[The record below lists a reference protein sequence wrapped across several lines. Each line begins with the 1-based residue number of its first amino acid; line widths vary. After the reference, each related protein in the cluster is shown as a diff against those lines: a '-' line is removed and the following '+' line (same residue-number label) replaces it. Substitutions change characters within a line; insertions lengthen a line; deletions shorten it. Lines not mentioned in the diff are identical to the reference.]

1 MIAVGGFRDER
12 FRLNSSQIYRF
23 HYFRDFSDR
32 AVMSHFLKFSGNPS
46 SSVTTTMFPED
57 DSYQRCEL
65 CLLFLEDGRLS
76 NSPRMKRC
84 PVDFKKAADLSD
96 GGDVFGSD
104 RIHGGVD
111 IGYS

>member
-12 FRLNSSQIYRF
+12 FRLDSSQTHRF

-32 AVMSHFLKFSGNPS
+32 AGMFPFLKFSGNPS

-57 DSYQRCEL
+57 DSYQRREL
-65 CLLFLEDGRLS
+65 SLLFLKDGRLS

-84 PVDFKKAADLSD
+84 PVHFEKVADLSD
-96 GGDVFGSD
+96 GGDVFGND

>member
-1 MIAVGGFRDER
+1 MFP
-12 FRLNSSQIYRF
+12 
-23 HYFRDFSDR
+23 
-32 AVMSHFLKFSGNPS
+32 FLKFSGNPS

-57 DSYQRCEL
+57 DSYQRREL
-65 CLLFLEDGRLS
+65 SLLFLKDGRLS

-84 PVDFKKAADLSD
+84 PVHFEKVADLSD
-96 GGDVFGSD
+96 GGDVFGND

>member
-1 MIAVGGFRDER
+1 
-12 FRLNSSQIYRF
+12 
-23 HYFRDFSDR
+23 
-32 AVMSHFLKFSGNPS
+32 MSPFLKFSGNPS

-65 CLLFLEDGRLS
+65 SILFLEGGRLS
-76 NSPRMKRC
+76 SSPRMKRC
-84 PVDFKKAADLSD
+84 PVDIKKVADLSD
-96 GGDVFGSD
+96 GSDVFGND